1 MQYDLMGTFSKEND
15 SYLRDPVTNKY
26 KKWERNNKTSAW
38 PVTHKIKRSGRDTMY
53 TYVTVSG
60 ITCSP
65 MPADP
70 REGKKLTLR
79 RRVSFPEKGEKR
91 SEKREAREARWK
103 DKKKGCVGEKW
114 LKVGGTTVGGFKNEK
129 RSTEKFII
137 FLNSVLSGSENSRK
151 HAIFM
156 IKQTINRVL
165 DESAIKNRLSCRVDG
180 RYYENHLI

>member
-1 MQYDLMGTFSKEND
+1 M
-15 SYLRDPVTNKY
+15 YLFQ
-26 KKWERNNKTSAW
+26 
-38 PVTHKIKRSGRDTMY
+38 
-53 TYVTVSG
+53 
-60 ITCSP
+60 
-65 MPADP
+65 
-70 REGKKLTLR
+70 R
-79 RRVSFPEKGEKR
+79 REKR
-91 SEKREAREARWK
+91 GARKEKRGK
-103 DKKKGCVGEKW
+103 HGGKIKKKGCVGEKW